1 MAGPGSGHKGVR
13 ELPEFRA
20 LVRQRWLVSL
30 ALTAALLVGYFGFI
44 LTLAFDKAV
53 LAAKVGEHVTLGIPV
68 GVGIIVFAWLL
79 TGIYVWW
86 ANRVYDKSV
95 KQIRDRM
102 GV

>member
-1 MAGPGSGHKGVR
+1 MAVADGGHKSVR

-30 ALTAALLVGYFGFI
+30 ALTAVLLVGYFGFI
-44 LTLAFDKAV
+44 LVLAFNKPA
-53 LAAKVGEHVTLGIPV
+53 LAARVGEHVTLGIPV
-68 GVGIIVFAWLL
+68 GVGIIVLAWLL